1 MNHAA
6 KALLLS
12 DQDRQTL
19 QSWVAAHNT
28 PQALVWRAQIILHAA
43 DGIAN
48 THIARQIGVS
58 VITVRTWRNR
68 FESEGMQGITQI
80 KSGRGRKREISAG
93 KIKQIVNDTLHT
105 KPKGATHW
113 SCRSM
118 ARQHDVSPSTIHQI
132 WDAHG
137 LQPHRVETFKLS
149 KDTQFVEKLTDIVG
163 LYMNPPDKAMVI
175 CVDEK
180 SQIQALDRT
189 QPGLPMKKGRAGTMT
204 HDYKRNGTTSLF
216 AALDVL
222 EGTVVGRCYERH
234 RHQEFIKFLKCLNK
248 EFPRDQELHLI
259 LDNYGTHKHPN
270 VKIWLAKH
278 PRFHLHFTP
287 TSSSWL
293 NLIERWFGLLTDK
306 QLRRG
311 AFTGVDVLMQAIDE
325 FIEVTNDD
333 PKPFVWTAKVED
345 ILKKVGKCK
354 AILETVH

>member
-6 KALLLS
+6 KALTIT
-12 DQDRQTL
+12 DQERETL

-28 PQALVWRAQIILHAA
+28 PQALAWRAQIVLYAA
-43 DGIAN
+43 DGVAN
-48 THIARQIGVS
+48 TQIAEAVGVS
-58 VITVRTWRNR
+58 VITVREWRKR
-68 FESEGMQGITQI
+68 FEAERIQGLSQI
-80 KSGRGRKREISAG
+80 KPGRGRKREISAR
-93 KIKQIVNDTLHT
+93 KIKQIVHDTLHT
-105 KPKGATHW
+105 RPKGATHW

-118 ARQHDVSPSTIHQI
+118 AEYHGVSPSTIHQI

-149 KDTQFVEKLTDIVG
+149 KDPDFVDKLTDVVG
-163 LYMNPPDKAMVI
+163 LYMNPPDKAIVI

-189 QPGLPMKKGRAGTMT
+189 QPGLPLKRGRAETMT

-222 EGTVVGRCYERH
+222 EGTVIGKCYERH
-234 RHQEFIKFLKCLNK
+234 RHQEFIKFLKCLDR
-248 EFPRDQELHLI
+248 EFPRGKELHLI
-259 LDNYGTHKHPN
+259 VDNYGTHKHPN
-270 VKIWLAKH
+270 VRAWLEKH
-278 PRFHLHFTP
+278 PRFHMHFTP
-287 TSSSWL
+287 TGSSWL

-311 AFTGVDVLMQAIDE
+311 AFVSVEDLIQSINE

-333 PKPFVWTAKVED
+333 PRPFVWVAKVED
-345 ILKKVGKCK
+345 ILRKVGKCK
-354 AILETVH
+354 AILETAH